1 MSGSKRILVLRM
13 KARWWDEIASGSKS
27 VELRLQTEYWRKRLI
42 GREYDEIHLWKGYP
56 PKTQTQLLLRRKWA
70 SVVESQ
76 VVHEEFG
83 PKPVAVFCIDVSE
96 SVERN

>member
-1 MSGSKRILVLRM
+1 MSGTTRVLVLRM

-56 PKTQTQLLLRRKWA
+56 PKSETQFLLKRKWV
-70 SVVESQ
+70 SVVECEI
-76 VVHEEFG
+76 VHEEFG
-83 PKPVAVFCIDVSE
+83 PEPVKVFSIDVSE
-96 SVERN
+96 PV